1 MHVHVGSKSMLV
13 TGYTVSAAHEALLT
27 NPQKIIQQ
35 IMKAPDL
42 NNVGEVCMYLWSC
55 CASDGSS
62 VEVLKYSLVVMMMM
76 MVVL

>member
-1 MHVHVGSKSMLV
+1 MFVDSKSILV

-42 NNVGEVCMYLWSC
+42 YNVGEVCTPRF
-55 CASDGSS
+55 
-62 VEVLKYSLVVMMMM
+62 VVLVV
-76 MVVL
+76 LQ